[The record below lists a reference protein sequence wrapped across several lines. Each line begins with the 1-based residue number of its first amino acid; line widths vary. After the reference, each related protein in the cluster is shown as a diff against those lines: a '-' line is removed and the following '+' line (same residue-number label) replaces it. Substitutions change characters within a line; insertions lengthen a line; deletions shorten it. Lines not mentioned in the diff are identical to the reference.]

1 MRRTTTIA
9 RSMTIGLAATAL
21 LGLSAC
27 GGGAEPLTQEQ
38 ASEALLTQD
47 DFPLDGF
54 TAGSV
59 TEGSS
64 DSEAT
69 DALADFPGA
78 DQFSDECTDALAAV
92 ENVGSKFTTQSSV
105 DFTGDDPS
113 ATLAGPA
120 EVTVV
125 VASLDEGENP
135 LEAIDA
141 LSSVCDEVKIEEQG
155 VELTIGFNE
164 VEGDAQG
171 TKISLS
177 VAGQEME
184 MAIAGREDG
193 GNYAIVTGLGVT
205 DEELMEVLDTQEQKV
220 ADL

>member
-1 MRRTTTIA
+1 MRRTMNIGRT
-9 RSMTIGLAATAL
+9 MTIGLAATAL

-69 DALADFPGA
+69 DALSSFPGA
-78 DQFSDECTDALAAV
+78 DQLSDECTDALAGV
-92 ENVGSKFTTQSSV
+92 ENVGQKFTTQSSV
-105 DFTGDDPS
+105 DFTGDDAE

-125 VASLDEGENP
+125 VASLDEGDNP

-155 VELTIGFNE
+155 MELTLAFKE

-171 TKISLS
+171 TKISLDL
-177 VAGQEME
+177 AGESME
-184 MAIAGREDG
+184 MTIAGREDG

-205 DEELMEVLDTQEQKV
+205 DEELMEVLDAQEKKV